1 MAVRWNF
8 PGTILAWIDGDTVDV
23 SIDLGFKVH
32 LKERL
37 RLLGVNTPETNSRD
51 ADERQR
57 AKDARDFAA
66 RLAPPGSQVYLV
78 TTPNSTGQEKYGRW
92 LAVIQTPDGQNVGQL
107 LIANGHG
114 VPYDG
119 GKR

>member
-23 SIDLGFKVH
+23 SIDLGFKIH

-37 RLLGVNTPETNSRD
+37 RLEGINTPESNSKDTN
-51 ADERQR
+51 ERQR

-66 RLAPPGSQVYLV
+66 RIAPPGSKVFLA
-78 TTPNSTGQEKYGRW
+78 TTPTGAGQEKYGRW
-92 LAVIQTPDGQNVGQL
+92 LAIIQTPDGQDVGKL
-107 LIANGHG
+107 LIANGLG

-119 GKR
+119 SKR